1 MFGNEGNDFLVGN
14 LLAGINSFD
23 CGEDDEGPN
32 GIDSFEG
39 DVVWW
44 DGGDGALIDDLGD
57 ADASNDILADDV
69 LLSDNCENV
78 FNLLSPTAGDP
89 LPPTV

>member
-1 MFGNEGNDFLVGN
+1 VHEHVGYVCVY
-14 LLAGINSFD
+14 S
-23 CGEDDEGPN
+23 CGMCVCMWGVGVCVYLWDACL
-32 GIDSFEG
+32 
-39 DVVWW
+39 WW

-78 FNLLSPTAGDP
+78 FNLLSPVAGDP